1 MKKAFAK
8 ATLGLTSTAFLATI
22 GAQTVRADSYVV
34 QQGDSF
40 FCHCQRYW
48 DESL

>member
-22 GAQTVRADSYVV
+22 GAQVVNADSYVV

-40 FCHCQRYW
+40 FAIA
-48 DESL
+48 SANG

>member
-22 GAQTVRADSYVV
+22 GAQAVNADSYVV
-34 QQGDSF
+34 RTHVKCEYVGD
-40 FCHCQRYW
+40 CQ
-48 DESL
+48 

>member
-22 GAQTVRADSYVV
+22 GAQAVNADSYVV
-34 QQGDSF
+34 QHGDSF
-40 FCHCQRYW
+40 FCHC
-48 DESL
+48 